1 MMMLFV
7 TYFLVTGCNEL
18 FIAGCDLPCAVC
30 PLCSKW
36 KVCSPT
42 CKCTDQAHLF
52 FEASLYTV
60 NMFWFAVWAQ
70 VAVTLES
77 QG

>member
-7 TYFLVTGCNEL
+7 TYFLVTAHTHSAL
-18 FIAGCDLPCAVC
+18 AVTCPMC

-36 KVCSPT
+36 EVCSPT